1 MRRVERNELMTPTM
15 CVSFGG
21 ELDELH
27 ALPGFDWLREACSAN
42 NVEFFET
49 VMSLTSMVNLG
60 RGGLA
65 LGYAAETGKVEL

>member
-1 MRRVERNELMTPTM
+1 
-15 CVSFGG
+15 
-21 ELDELH
+21 LH
-27 ALPGFDWLREACSAN
+27 ALPGFDWLREACAAN